1 MIPNDSMSDFNVV
14 LAQIAGGALRDELSD
29 TMRDA
34 LLQLEQRALGTS
46 KVAKGIVTLKLA
58 LAVEPNGLVCV
69 DGDVITKLPKPLR
82 QQDHFHLTKTGG
94 LSRKNQHQQEL
105 QFREASNDVAGKVM
119 EIIDRAKEIKG

>member
-1 MIPNDSMSDFNVV
+1 MADDSMSDFNVV
-14 LAQIAGGALRDELSD
+14 LSQISGGALRDELSD

-46 KVAKGIVTLKLA
+46 KVAKGTLTLKMV

-94 LSRKNQHQQEL
+94 LSRKNQRQQEF
-105 QFREASNDVAGKVM
+105 QFKEIVNDVTEVVREAAPRKREV
-119 EIIDRAKEIKG
+119 KG

>member
-1 MIPNDSMSDFNVV
+1 MSSDSMSDFNVILTQV
-14 LAQIAGGALRDELSD
+14 AGGALRDELSD

-46 KVAKGIVTLKLA
+46 KVAKGTLTLKLA

-69 DGDVITKLPKPLR
+69 DGDVLTKLPKPLR

-105 QFREASNDVAGKVM
+105 QFKEVVNDIAEVVHEVATKK
-119 EIIDRAKEIKG
+119 REIKG